1 MERLRIKK
9 SNFIIAYWLKLQMIL
24 NIPGEELWIWE
35 VMDLSEPP
43 DQTQLQTRAP
53 RAHELIGHDY
63 SCLATMAST
72 KGQVLVALLTDKLCN
87 VKISSTR
94 NGGTHRPTVNDL
106 SFVYRD
112 KNDPESKKDNI
123 CWQTTLIC
131 INQWFLKQDV
141 PKIITSLP
149 IISIELCNLRLAF
162 EF

>member
-1 MERLRIKK
+1 
-9 SNFIIAYWLKLQMIL
+9 
-24 NIPGEELWIWE
+24 
-35 VMDLSEPP
+35 MDLSEPLIGKLP
-43 DQTQLQTRAP
+43 TRAP

-72 KGQVLVALLTDKLCN
+72 KGHVLVALLTDKLCN

-106 SFVYRD
+106 SFVETKMIQRAKRATFVDTQY
-112 KNDPESKKDNI
+112 
-123 CWQTTLIC
+123 LIC

-149 IISIELCNLRLAF
+149 IISIEL
-162 EF
+162 